1 MFCSIMT
8 LFLFFS
14 GYGDI
19 LPTSPLEQML
29 AVIVGLTGLLI
40 FNYII
45 SQIIATI
52 SGENAKRWIFDH
64 RQSF

>member
-1 MFCSIMT
+1 MT
-8 LFLFFS
+8 LSLFFS

-19 LPTSPLEQML
+19 LPTSQLEQIL
-29 AVIVGLTGLLI
+29 AIVVGVTGLLI

-52 SGENAKRWIFDH
+52 SGENAKR
-64 RQSF
+64 